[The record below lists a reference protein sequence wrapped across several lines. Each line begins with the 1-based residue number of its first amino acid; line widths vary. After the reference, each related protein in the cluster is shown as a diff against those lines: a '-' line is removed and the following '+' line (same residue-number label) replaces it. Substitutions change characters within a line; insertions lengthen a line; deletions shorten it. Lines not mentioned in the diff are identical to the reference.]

1 MKWKTALIIVCV
13 TALCGAGTWAGLKYY
28 SKKSAKIISV
38 VPVESVNESFWADSY
53 DSSTIYGSVISRDSQ
68 TVELNSDYA
77 LTEVYV
83 TEGDTVKPGDPL
95 LAYDTTLPDLK
106 LEMEQLKERMLE
118 LALERQEKDLATLNG
133 GGLPESYVQA
143 DYGDS
148 RTQSAEEDFL
158 MAEEGSPAAEQD
170 SLITG
175 EEAPSNGQD
184 SSGSGVY
191 GELLLEGDDDSDLFM
206 EDSSQDPSSDSGTDE
221 SSDSD
226 IFQDGDEADFGD
238 TESGTDENET
248 LASALS
254 SFTGAAGLLL
264 HQELPEMTRENID
277 LALNIFRNR
286 LCSDDTNY
294 IVTYADNNELF
305 GEKRTVTVY
314 SFSEEVA
321 SSELITDETRDNLYQ
336 AHMWICLYDFLY
348 EARKLEQA
356 LPEGVSL
363 SDLTASDVRSVR
375 EQLNST
381 IAAYYRFRA
390 NGTDRDWDSPATAVL
405 ADQLYAAYVSPY
417 FTGSNPV
424 IQALVNVIN
433 DENSSKP
440 LIDDRE
446 PETEAVTENGGM
458 DGDIDGLDPGDM
470 DTGMTPE
477 ERAEAIWST
486 EMEIRET
493 KLQIRESE
501 IEQAKLQKELDSL
514 TVTAQIDGVVT
525 TAGTVDGG
533 GVANEFIVITGG
545 KGLYA
550 YGTISELSLDSV
562 SIGDTVTGTLM
573 EDYSTTFTA
582 KITEI
587 SSYPV
592 SNDNFWFYMGS
603 ENSNASYY
611 PFYAYIEDSENI
623 REGDAELSIVKGTTK
638 GDIFLPSY
646 LVRTDA
652 NNKYYV
658 MIRGKDGLLKR
669 QYIKTGKSY
678 GGYTIEILSGL
689 SSEDLIAFPY
699 GKGVEPGASTQEADS
714 LYGESYY
721 NYG

>member
-1 MKWKTALIIVCV
+1 MKWKTALIIVCA
-13 TALCGAGTWAGLKYY
+13 TALSGAGAWAGLKYY

-53 DSSTIYGSVISRDSQ
+53 SSSTIYGAVISRDSQ

-83 TEGDTVKPGDPL
+83 TEGDTVKHGDPL
-95 LAYDTTLPDLK
+95 LAYDTTLPELK

-118 LALERQEKDLATLNG
+118 LTLGRQEKDLATLNG
-133 GGLPESYVQA
+133 GGLPSGYVQA
-143 DYGDS
+143 DDDT
-148 RTQSAEEDFL
+148 RTQSAEEELINMDGG
-158 MAEEGSPAAEQD
+158 AENAEQIPASAGEEAASVSEEGSGA
-170 SLITG
+170 
-175 EEAPSNGQD
+175 
-184 SSGSGVY
+184 GST
-191 GELLLEGDDDSDLFM
+191 GELLFEGDDSDLFTDDSSQESSDTDSGT
-206 EDSSQDPSSDSGTDE
+206 EDSSDDDMF
-221 SSDSD
+221 D
-226 IFQDGDEADFGD
+226 DGDEADFSD
-238 TESGTDENET
+238 RETGTDENLSLE
-248 LASALS
+248 SALS
-254 SFTGAAGLLL
+254 SFTSAAGLLL
-264 HQELPEMTRENID
+264 HQDLSEMTRENID
-277 LALNIFRNR
+277 LALNIFRNS

-294 IVTYADNNELF
+294 IVTYAGNNELF

-314 SFSEEVA
+314 SFSEEAA

-336 AHMWICLYDFLY
+336 AHIWICLYDFLY
-348 EARKLEQA
+348 EARKLQEA

-363 SDLTASDVRSVR
+363 SSLTSADVSAVR
-375 EQLNST
+375 EQLNSAV
-381 IAAYYRFRA
+381 AAYYRFCA
-390 NGTDRDWDSPATAVL
+390 NSVDRDWDSPATAAL
-405 ADQLYAAYVSPY
+405 AEQLYAAYVSPY

-446 PETEAVTENGGM
+446 PETEAVSENGGM
-458 DGDIDGLDPGDM
+458 DGDIDGLDPGDL
-470 DTGMTPE
+470 DTGMTAE

-501 IEQAKLQKELDSL
+501 IEQAKLRKELDSL

-525 TAGTVDGG
+525 AAGTVDGG
-533 GVANEFIVITGG
+533 GAANEFIIITGG
-545 KGLYA
+545 EGLYA
-550 YGTISELSLDSV
+550 YGTISELALDTV

-587 SSYPV
+587 STYPV
-592 SNDNFWFYMGS
+592 SNDNFWFYGGS
-603 ENSNASYY
+603 ENSNVSYY
-611 PFYAYIEDSENI
+611 PFYAYIEEGEDV
-623 REGDAELSIVKGTTK
+623 REGDAELSIVKGTTR
-638 GDIFLPSY
+638 GDVFLPSY

-658 MIRGKDGLLKR
+658 MIRGNNGLLKK
-669 QYIKTGKSY
+669 QYVKTGKSY
-678 GGYTIEILSGL
+678 GGYTVEILSGI
-689 SSEDLIAFPY
+689 SMDDRIAFPY